1 MNGVATPAAELDDE
15 PAELDEELDD
25 ELDDELEDEPEELD
39 EELDTPPGR
48 GGTGLQL
55 ADAAGGCAGSEAGA
69 DHSSTL
75 TRTGSGSGL
84 NTRT

>member
-1 MNGVATPAAELDDE
+1 MNGVATAAAELD
-15 PAELDEELDD
+15 ELDELDELEDELDD
-25 ELDDELEDEPEELD
+25 ELD
-39 EELDTPPGR
+39 ELDTPPGR

-55 ADAAGGCAGSEAGA
+55 ADAAGGCAGSDAGA
-69 DHSSTL
+69 DHSSTC